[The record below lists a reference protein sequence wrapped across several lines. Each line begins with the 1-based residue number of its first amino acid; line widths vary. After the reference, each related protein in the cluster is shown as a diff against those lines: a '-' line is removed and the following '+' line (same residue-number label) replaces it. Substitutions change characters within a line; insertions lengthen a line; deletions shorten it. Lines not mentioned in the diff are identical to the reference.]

1 MTTGLLK
8 YKDGNKRTQIAT
20 VFLIL
25 GTLMVSYYFL
35 LLLGAVPTS
44 KEMVMRVPSYTSPA
58 PLEGQVKSYRHTN
71 LNLRPETVCTD
82 EQRDKINQQ
91 LDLESGNVN
100 VAGCN
105 DPDWLDSFSEEE
117 ADIGSESFLGIS
129 VGCNKGTD
137 AVQIARLGM
146 SDAKFDVS
154 AWTQFIG
161 DIITVCPAREQG
173 QVKFP
178 KRNGEMHCIEPMLNN
193 VVLVNNASRH
203 LDLNSE
209 EFVVTQAAISAR
221 VS

>member
-1 MTTGLLK
+1 
-8 YKDGNKRTQIAT
+8 
-20 VFLIL
+20 
-25 GTLMVSYYFL
+25 
-35 LLLGAVPTS
+35 
-44 KEMVMRVPSYTSPA
+44 MRVPNIRHTSPA
-58 PLEGQVKSYRHTN
+58 PLEGQVKSYRHLN
-71 LNLRPETVCTD
+71 LNLWPEKQCTD

-105 DPDWLDSFSEEE
+105 DPDWLDSFFEEE

-129 VGCNKGTD
+129 VGCNKGMD
-137 AVQIARLGM
+137 AVQISRLGM

-154 AWTQFIG
+154 AWTEFIG

-178 KRNGEMHCIEPMLNN
+178 KRNGEMHCIEPMLNII
-193 VVLVNNASRH
+193 VLVNNASRH
-203 LDLNSE
+203 LDLHSE